1 MQLKIDREIVGQSLN
16 LTLTG
21 AFDMEAVPAFRK
33 TVETEGDHWQ
43 RVVIDLS
50 DVDFMDSSGLQELV
64 RLEEHVRQ
72 LGSEMV
78 LAQPSVTVRRLLE
91 LTGLDAHFDLRD

>member
-1 MQLKIDREIVGQSLN
+1 MGESLN
-16 LTLTG
+16 LTLSG

-33 TVETEGDHWQ
+33 TVESDVGHWQ

-64 RLEEHVRQ
+64 RLEDQARD
-72 LGSEMV
+72 LGLEMV
-78 LAQPSVTVRRLLE
+78 LAHPSVTVRRLFE
-91 LTGLDAHFDLRD
+91 LTGLDTHFHLRD

>member
-1 MQLKIDREIVGQSLN
+1 MQLQIEKEIVGESLN
-16 LTLTG
+16 VTLTG

-33 TVETEGDHWQ
+33 TVEGDVGHWQ

-64 RLEEHVRQ
+64 RLQDQARD
-72 LGSEMV
+72 LGWEME
-78 LAQPSVTVRRLLE
+78 LAQPSVAVRRLFE
-91 LTGLDAHFDLRD
+91 LTGLQTHFTLRD